1 MTPYLRFLHHP
12 LFSSPS
18 EYNMCNFK
26 NWIGPRLVIVFP
38 ALVGNYNIIPLFWP
52 WFSLIIRLLYILQL
66 TYIDVTLAVFFL
78 EDNLNLRLINDKKIL
93 TMIIHSGMIWQVL
106 LKPRHPSVPVIITSD
121 STNHQPGSIVR
132 PHVGHLSGLYITP
145 NRLTTYRS
153 HYYYNYYSI
162 TYRRPL
168 TWSTYVAILH
178 LLQTQYTL
186 SYKQDPIDLIVW
198 IIARSLTV

>member
-1 MTPYLRFLHHP
+1 MMLQCDPAKLPAKHFLSFLSSSFLAILKRCITYLTPFLTIYSLTFTHSHMTPYLRFLHHP
-12 LFSSPS
+12 FFSSPS

-66 TYIDVTLAVFFL
+66 THIDVTLAVFFL

-145 NRLTTYRS
+145 
-153 HYYYNYYSI
+153 I
-162 TYRRPL
+162 G
-168 TWSTYVAILH
+168 
-178 LLQTQYTL
+178 
-186 SYKQDPIDLIVW
+186 
-198 IIARSLTV
+198 